1 MNRVADNGNQTPAI
15 TTDERFTLSRWSRLK
30 RGAAVT
36 PTVATGESN
45 ISPKPSAEVAPASVT
60 SPVAS
65 AAASDAGDLQLPPLS
80 SISLN
85 TDFTPFMQAKVPAA
99 LRQQALKALFRE
111 PHFNAMDGL
120 DTYIDDYTQF
130 EPIAPDVLEKLS
142 AWQAIK
148 NPPQMVVADGGYA
161 VDVTSEEGRAI
172 IAARAARDADV
183 NPQEAAAAEADSAEA
198 AADSPDTSPP
208 PPALH
213 ARHGTRVGDFAAA
226 TATDPDPAL
235 SNPGADSLIP
245 VVADAG
251 SAGAAPDKPLAL

>member
-1 MNRVADNGNQTPAI
+1 MADSGDQMPS
-15 TTDERFTLSRWSRLK
+15 TTADERFTLSRWSRLK
-30 RGAAVT
+30 RGAVGA
-36 PTVATGESN
+36 PTVASGDAA
-45 ISPKPSAEVAPASVT
+45 ISLKTSADLAPASAV
-60 SPVAS
+60 SPVGS
-65 AAASDAGDLQLPPLS
+65 GSTTAAVDLQLPPLT

-161 VDVTSEEGRAI
+161 VDATSDEGRAI
-172 IAARAARDADV
+172 LAARAAHDV
-183 NPQEAAAAEADSAEA
+183 DVAPQEQPASEAAAELPGTA
-198 AADSPDTSPP
+198 APP
-208 PPALH
+208 TLH
-213 ARHGTRVGDFAAA
+213 ARYGTRVGDFAAA
-226 TATDPDPAL
+226 SSVVPDSDLSDPVP
-235 SNPGADSLIP
+235 DSLTLAP
-245 VVADAG
+245 AVAG
-251 SAGAAPDKPLAL
+251 SADATPDKPLAS

>member
-130 EPIAPDVLEKLS
+130 EPIAPEVLEKLS

-161 VDVTSEEGRAI
+161 VDVTSDEGRAI
-172 IAARAARDADV
+172 LAARAARDAED
-183 NPQEAAAAEADSAEA
+183 NPQEDSAAEA
-198 AADSPDTSPP
+198 AADSPDTPP

-213 ARHGTRVGDFAAA
+213 ARYGTRVGDFSAA
-226 TATDPDPAL
+226 TAADPEPALTDPVPDSVTPVPAH
-235 SNPGADSLIP
+235 
-245 VVADAG
+245 AG
-251 SAGAAPDKPLAL
+251 STGAASDKPPAP